1 MCGRYELK
9 AKARALNRHFPQL
22 HLSQGEMPQTGEIHP
37 TDTVLMIT
45 TGNSTGTGTGYLA
58 AKARWGL
65 VGSFLD
71 QAPRSP
77 LTTLPSEGLASK
89 PFYSKI
95 LKRSR
100 CLIPATAFYEWQS
113 LAGGK
118 HKMRISQPTGEALM
132 FAGIFDQHPLAGTTC
147 AILTTAADATV
158 SRIHDRMPV
167 ILDHDEGSFWL
178 SEHEEFPETEF
189 TALLQTPSRHTLTIE
204 AVIEEAP
211 SPQLSLVF
219 A

>member
-37 TDTVLMIT
+37 TDAVLMIT
-45 TGNSTGTGTGYLA
+45 GNSTGYLA
-58 AKARWGL
+58 AKAHWGL

-71 QAPRSP
+71 HAPRSP

-100 CLIPATAFYEWQS
+100 CLIPATAFYVWQS
-113 LAGGK
+113 LAGRK
-118 HKMRISQPTGEALM
+118 HKMRISQPQGEALM
-132 FAGIFDQHPLAGTTC
+132 FAGIFDHHPLAGTTC
-147 AILTTAADATV
+147 TILTTTANETLSA
-158 SRIHDRMPV
+158 IHDRMPL
-167 ILDHDEGSFWL
+167 ILDREQGIFWL
-178 SEHEEFPETEF
+178 AEHADFPDEAFEV
-189 TALLQTPSRHTLTIE
+189 LLQSAPQHPLVIE

-211 SPQLSLVF
+211 SPQLSLAF

>member
-22 HLSQGEMPQTGEIHP
+22 HLSQGEMPQTGEINP
-37 TDTVLMIT
+37 TDAVLMIT
-45 TGNSTGTGTGYLA
+45 GNSTGYLA

-77 LTTLPSEGLASK
+77 LTTLPSEGLAAK

-118 HKMRISQPTGEALM
+118 HKMRISQPTGETLM
-132 FAGIFDQHPLAGTTC
+132 FAGIFDHHPLAGTTC

-189 TALLQTPSRHTLTIE
+189 TTILQTPSRHTLTIE

>member
-71 QAPRSP
+71 HAPRSP
-77 LTTLPSEGLASK
+77 LITLPSEGLASK

-100 CLIPATAFYEWQS
+100 CLIPATAFFEWPSVSGRKQ
-113 LAGGK
+113 
-118 HKMRISQPTGEALM
+118 KMRISQPNGETLM
-132 FAGIFDQHPLAGTTC
+132 LAGVFDHHPDAGTTC
-147 AILTTAADATV
+147 AILTTAADATI
-158 SRIHDRMPV
+158 SRIHDRMPL
-167 ILDHDEGSFWL
+167 ILGHDESSFWL
-178 SEHEEFPETEF
+178 NEYAEFPDDEF
-189 TALLQTPSRHTLTIE
+189 AAMLQTPSQCALLVETI
-204 AVIEEAP
+204 IEEAP

>member
-22 HLSQGEMPQTGEIHP
+22 QLSQGEMPQTGEIHP
-37 TDTVLMIT
+37 TDAVLMI
-45 TGNSTGTGTGYLA
+45 TGNSTGYLA
-58 AKARWGL
+58 VKARWGL

-71 QAPRSP
+71 QEPRSP
-77 LTTLPSEGLASK
+77 LTTLPSEGLAAK

-95 LKRSR
+95 LKRNR

-113 LAGGK
+113 LASGK
-118 HKMRISQPTGEALM
+118 HKMRISQPTGETLM
-132 FAGIFDQHPLAGTTC
+132 FAGIFDHHPLAGTTC
-147 AILTTAADATV
+147 AILTTTANAAV
-158 SRIHDRMPV
+158 SQVHNRMPV
-167 ILDHDEGSFWL
+167 ILGGDEGSFWL

-189 TALLQTPSRHTLTIE
+189 TALLQTPSMHTLTIE

-211 SPQLSLVF
+211 SPQLALDF
-219 A
+219 G

>member
-1 MCGRYELK
+1 MCGHYELK
-9 AKARALNRHFPQL
+9 AKARELNRHFPQL

-45 TGNSTGTGTGYLA
+45 GNSTGYLA

-113 LAGGK
+113 LAGAK

-167 ILDHDEGSFWL
+167 ILGHDEGSLWL

-189 TALLQTPSRHTLTIE
+189 TTMLQTPSRHMLTIE

>member
-22 HLSQGEMPQTGEIHP
+22 HLSQGEMPQTGEINP
-37 TDTVLMIT
+37 TDAVLMIT
-45 TGNSTGTGTGYLA
+45 GNSTGYLA

-71 QAPRSP
+71 HAPRSP

-113 LAGGK
+113 LAGRK
-118 HKMRISQPTGEALM
+118 HKMRISQPTGETLM
-132 FAGIFDQHPLAGTTC
+132 FAGIFDHHPLAGTTC

-167 ILDHDEGSFWL
+167 ILGHDEGSFWL
-178 SEHEEFPETEF
+178 SEHEEFPEAEF
-189 TALLQTPSRHTLTIE
+189 AALLQTPSLHTLTIE
-204 AVIEEAP
+204 EVIEEEP
-211 SPQLSLVF
+211 SPQLSLIF
-219 A
+219 G

>member
-9 AKARALNRHFPQL
+9 AKARELNRHFPQL
-22 HLSQGEMPQTGEIHP
+22 HLSQGEMPHSGEMLP
-37 TDTVLMIT
+37 TDSVLMIT
-45 TGNSTGTGTGYLA
+45 GNGTGYLA
-58 AKARWGL
+58 TKARWGL

-71 QAPRSP
+71 QEPRSP
-77 LTTLPSEGLASK
+77 LTTLHSEGLASK

-95 LKRSR
+95 LKRNR

-113 LAGGK
+113 LAGAK
-118 HKMRISQPTGEALM
+118 QKMRISQPKGEALM
-132 FAGIFDQHPLAGTTC
+132 FAGIFDHHPLAGTTC
-147 AILTTAADATV
+147 AILTTAADASV
-158 SRIHDRMPV
+158 SPVHDRMPV
-167 ILDHDEGSFWL
+167 ILGRDESSFWL
-178 SEHEEFPETEF
+178 GEHAEFPETEI
-189 TALLQTPSRHTLTIE
+189 AVILQTPSRQTLTIE

>member
-1 MCGRYELK
+1 MCGCYELK

-45 TGNSTGTGTGYLA
+45 TGNSTGPGYLA

-113 LAGGK
+113 LAGAK
-118 HKMRISQPTGEALM
+118 QKMRISQPTGETLM
-132 FAGIFDQHPLAGTTC
+132 FAGIFDHHPLAGTTC
-147 AILTTAADATV
+147 AILTTTADATV

-167 ILDHDEGSFWL
+167 ILSREESSFWL

-189 TALLQTPSRHTLTIE
+189 TAMLQTPSRQALTIE

>member
-37 TDTVLMIT
+37 TDAVLMIT
-45 TGNSTGTGTGYLA
+45 GNSTGYLA
-58 AKARWGL
+58 AKAHWGL

-71 QAPRSP
+71 HAPRSP

-118 HKMRISQPTGEALM
+118 HKMRISQPTGETLM
-132 FAGIFDQHPLAGTTC
+132 FAGIFDHHPLTNITC
-147 AILTTAADATV
+147 TILTTAADATV

-178 SEHEEFPETEF
+178 SKHEEFPETEF
-189 TALLQTPSRHTLTIE
+189 TTMLQTPSRHTLTIE

>member
-9 AKARALNRHFPQL
+9 ARARELNRHFPQL

-37 TDTVLMIT
+37 TNAVLMIT
-45 TGNSTGTGTGYLA
+45 GNSTGYLA

-71 QAPRSP
+71 HAPRSP
-77 LTTLPSEGLASK
+77 LTTLPSEGLAAK

-113 LAGGK
+113 LAGAK
-118 HKMRISQPTGEALM
+118 QKMRISQPTGETLM
-132 FAGIFDQHPLAGTTC
+132 FAGIFDHHPLAGTTC
-147 AILTTAADATV
+147 AILTTAADVTV

-189 TALLQTPSRHTLTIE
+189 TTMLQTPSRHTLTIE

>member
-9 AKARALNRHFPQL
+9 AKARELNRHFPQL
-22 HLSQGEMPQTGEIHP
+22 HLSQGEMPHPREMLP
-37 TDTVLMIT
+37 TDPVLMIT
-45 TGNSTGTGTGYLA
+45 GSSTGFLA
-58 AKARWGL
+58 SKARWGL

-71 QAPRSP
+71 HTPRRP
-77 LTTLPSEGLASK
+77 LTTLPSEGLAAK

-113 LAGGK
+113 LSGAK
-118 HKMRISQPTGEALM
+118 HKMRISQPKDETLM
-132 FAGIFDQHPLAGTTC
+132 FAGIFDHHPLAGTTC

-158 SRIHDRMPV
+158 SRVHDRMPV
-167 ILDHDEGSFWL
+167 ILGREESSFWL
-178 SEHEEFPETEF
+178 DEYEEFPDTEF
-189 TALLQTPSRHTLTIE
+189 EAMLQMPAQHTLTIE
-204 AVIEEAP
+204 AVIEEVP

-219 A
+219 G

>member
-9 AKARALNRHFPQL
+9 AKARELNRHFPQL
-22 HLSQGEMPQTGEIHP
+22 HLSQGEMPQTGEIQP
-37 TDTVLMIT
+37 TDAVLII
-45 TGNSTGTGTGYLA
+45 TGNSTSYLA

-71 QAPRSP
+71 KEPRSP
-77 LTTLPSEGLASK
+77 LTTLHSEGLAAK

-118 HKMRISQPTGEALM
+118 QKMRISQPKGEALM
-132 FAGIFDQHPLAGTTC
+132 FAGIFDHHPVAGTTC
-147 AILTTAADATV
+147 AILTTTANQSV
-158 SRIHDRMPV
+158 SHIHNRMPV
-167 ILDHDEGSFWL
+167 ILGREESSFWL
-178 SEHEEFPETEF
+178 DEHVEFPDTEF
-189 TALLQTPSRHTLTIE
+189 ETMLQSPSRHALTIE

>member
-1 MCGRYELK
+1 MCGSYELK

-22 HLSQGEMPQTGEIHP
+22 QLSQDEMPQTGEIHP

-45 TGNSTGTGTGYLA
+45 GNSTGYLA

-95 LKRSR
+95 LKRNR

-118 HKMRISQPTGEALM
+118 HKMRISPPAGETLM
-132 FAGIFDQHPLAGTTC
+132 FAGIFDHHPLAGTTC

-189 TALLQTPSRHTLTIE
+189 TTILQTPSRHTLTIE

>member
-45 TGNSTGTGTGYLA
+45 ISNSTGTGTGYLA

-118 HKMRISQPTGEALM
+118 HKMRISQPTGETLM
-132 FAGIFDQHPLAGTTC
+132 FAGIFDHHPLVGTTY

-167 ILDHDEGSFWL
+167 ILGHDEGSFWL
-178 SEHEEFPETEF
+178 SEHEEFPESEF
-189 TALLQTPSRHTLTIE
+189 AALLQAPARHTLTIE
-204 AVIEEAP
+204 AVIEEEP
-211 SPQLSLVF
+211 SPQLALIF
-219 A
+219 G